1 MNKTTKKA
9 SGVILI
15 CNQTN
20 KFLLVK
26 RGDMGS
32 NPGRWSMVSGA
43 MDPGEKPL
51 ETTIR
56 ELWEETG
63 IRSNKISYNF
73 FEKQE
78 DMGIDFYFFLG
89 FCDEEFECT
98 LNDEN
103 TDWGWFDMD
112 TLPKPLFPTLY
123 ASLLRIF

>member
-20 KFLLVK
+20 RFLLVK

-63 IRSNKISYNF
+63 IRSNKIS
-73 FEKQE
+73 
-78 DMGIDFYFFLG
+78 
-89 FCDEEFECT
+89 
-98 LNDEN
+98 
-103 TDWGWFDMD
+103 
-112 TLPKPLFPTLY
+112 
-123 ASLLRIF
+123 

>member
-20 KFLLVK
+20 RFLLVK

-51 ETTIR
+51 ETTISAFS
-56 ELWEETG
+56 LYT
-63 IRSNKISYNF
+63 NLKA
-73 FEKQE
+73 
-78 DMGIDFYFFLG
+78 LV
-89 FCDEEFECT
+89 T
-98 LNDEN
+98 LA
-103 TDWGWFDMD
+103 TVSGV
-112 TLPKPLFPTLY
+112 
-123 ASLLRIF
+123 